1 MFIERDT
8 NGREI
13 SPDNIK
19 AADGRTAKTLF
30 VVKNRA
36 SIEHSPILYK
46 LSFTTYHAYNYTGG
60 ASIYE
65 GQPTWR
71 SDIW

>member
-1 MFIERDT
+1 MSQQAHHQIRIGDGPAMTFRYQIIGRHELFIERDT

-30 VVKNRA
+30 VVKK
-36 SIEHSPILYK
+36 SIH
-46 LSFTTYHAYNYTGG
+46 
-60 ASIYE
+60 
-65 GQPTWR
+65 
-71 SDIW
+71 